1 MEAPSDGLLGL
12 LKEVPI
18 LKQHVIFS
26 MSYFFRLNILN
37 DSAKTPAV
45 NLLRLN

>member
-18 LKQHVIFS
+18 LKQHIIFS
-26 MSYFFRLNILN
+26 VSYFCGLNILN
-37 DSAKTPAV
+37 GTAKTPAV
-45 NLLRLN
+45 NLLRQN